1 MTFQVKA
8 PRSTQKRV
16 KLTSSHL
23 LFQVKI
29 HVTDLQ
35 LLCVLLFSFV
45 YFIVYAVHEGVS
57 DILMQ
62 ERKLSVGTVNP
73 YKRLHGEICLSVSPG
88 P

>member
-8 PRSTQKRV
+8 QKRV

-29 HVTDLQ
+29 HVTNLQ
-35 LLCVLLFSFV
+35 LVCPSILFSFV
-45 YFIVYAVHEGVS
+45 YFIVYAEHEGVS

-62 ERKLSVGTVNP
+62 ERKLSVATVNP
-73 YKRLHGEICLSVSPG
+73 YKRLHGGICLSVSPG